1 MNIVIEKNL
10 LLAPLTKLV
19 SITEHRSIMPILSNI
34 LISFGKEQIDTFS
47 TDLELS
53 AICHVDYLGDS
64 EKKIVVH
71 GRKFLEILKEM
82 DSGTIELDIQDTLL
96 TIRQRQTEFVL
107 SLQDPEEFPEVREI
121 TGAEEFTLSGASF
134 LQMLDKVDFAISS
147 DETRYVLTG
156 MYVVGTERMVSVV
169 GTDGFRMALFQQDM
183 ENMKGFR
190 GTIIPK
196 KSIIEIGKMIVDG
209 DQIKVVIGEKH
220 IQFST
225 GSVTV
230 ISRLLEGSFP
240 DYENVIPKNNANVL
254 TIEKSRFIKGLRKVS
269 TIVSRSE
276 PIKVTL
282 ADNAMEVETESDIGR
297 AKETVEAQYSGE
309 RLTMNFNIKFLM
321 DVANH
326 IEGETIVIKAPS
338 TYGAVLFEGE
348 GKEQYK
354 NIVMPI
360 RV

>member
-1 MNIVIEKNL
+1 MNIIIERNL
-10 LLAPLTKLV
+10 LLTPLSKLV
-19 SITEHRSIMPILSNI
+19 NITERRSIMPILSNI
-34 LISFGKEQIDTFS
+34 LISFTKDKIDVFS

-53 AICHVDYLGDS
+53 AISCVEHTGEN

-82 DSGTIELDIQDTLL
+82 DSEPIELDIKDNIMTL
-96 TIRQRQTEFVL
+96 RQRQTEFVL

-121 TGAEEFTLSGASF
+121 TGSEEFF
-134 LQMLDKVDFAISS
+134 LPGSMFLEMLDKVDFAISS

-156 MYVVGTERMVSVV
+156 MYVVGSEGVVSVV
-169 GTDGFRMALFQQDM
+169 GTDGFRMALFQRDV
-183 ENMKGFR
+183 EGVKGFR

-196 KSIIEIGKMIVDG
+196 RSILEIGRMVGENDV
-209 DQIKVVIGEKH
+209 IKFVVGEKH

-225 GSVTV
+225 SSVTV

-240 DYENVIPKNNANVL
+240 DYENVIPKNNANIL
-254 TIEKSRFIKGLRKVS
+254 TIEKSKLMKGLRKVS
-269 TIVSRSE
+269 TIISRSE
-276 PIKVTL
+276 PIKVTF
-282 ADNAMEVETESDIGR
+282 AEGTMEIETESDIGR
-297 AKETVEAQYSGE
+297 AKEILEARYEGE
-309 RLTMNFNIKFLM
+309 KLTMNFNIKFLM

-326 IEGETIVIKAPS
+326 IEGDNIIMKAPS
-338 TYGAVLFEGE
+338 SYGAVLFMGE
-348 GKEQYK
+348 NDERYK

>member
-1 MNIVIEKNL
+1 MNIVIEKSL
-10 LLAPLTKLV
+10 LLTPLTKLV

-34 LISFGKEQIDTFS
+34 LIRFEKDRIDTFS

-53 AICHVDYLGDS
+53 AISHVNYAGEV
-64 EKKIVVH
+64 EKRIVVH

-82 DSGTIELDIQDTLL
+82 DAGTIELDIQDNLL

-107 SLQDPEEFPEVREI
+107 SLQDPDEFPEVREI
-121 TGAEEFTLSGASF
+121 TGLEEFVLSGASF

-156 MYVVGTERMVSVV
+156 MYMVGSEGMVSVV
-169 GTDGFRMALFQQDM
+169 GTDGFRMALFQEDI
-183 ENMKGFR
+183 ESMKGFK

-196 KSIIEIGKMIVDG
+196 RSVVEIGKMISED
-209 DQIKVVIGEKH
+209 DQIRIVVGEKH

-225 GSVTV
+225 ESVTV
-230 ISRLLEGSFP
+230 VSRLLEGSFP
-240 DYENVIPKNNANVL
+240 DYENVIPKNNTNIL
-254 TIEKSRFIKGLRKVS
+254 TIEKAKFVKGLRKVS

-276 PIKVTL
+276 PIKVTFM
-282 ADNAMEVETESDIGR
+282 DNMMEVETESDIGR
-297 AKETVEAQYSGE
+297 AKEVVEVKYNGE

-326 IEGETIVIKAPS
+326 INGDTIVVKAPS

-348 GKEQYK
+348 SKEQYK